1 PGHVVEDERGP
12 YAETAKESLHPL
24 FHCPDAVYLPVSGR
38 PHPQLQDAPRI
49 VLGALDVAPVP
60 GHVEAHAAVTTR
72 KFVHQPE
79 VDLVAPREDDVLRSA
94 RLEDRGVVIELALR
108 QRERIDLGDRRHCEA
123 VIEERAGGAR
133 DAEPAGAV
141 DGDDPGAGRARA
153 RDERLLI
160 RAEGTA
166 LVQAGRRVRGGGPGN
181 RHRRSRGVDAE
192 LTALGGVEIEDLRPS
207 AEADP
212 HLSTPRMSQ
221 EAQLGVL
228 SDRDAQSTAFA
239 DEAAAVGEVRPLLL
253 PPRAGPLDEIPRN
266 RARTHLADRS
276 QQPYLR
282 ALGGG
287 MTLAQRLDSDHV
299 RVAVSQPTQRIPGP
313 RVPQAVRPTVR
324 GIVLDHV
331 ELERHLLDPVE
342 HAVEVAD

>member
-1 PGHVVEDERGP
+1 MPE
-12 YAETAKESLHPL
+12 
-24 FHCPDAVYLPVSGR
+24 
-38 PHPQLQDAPRI
+38 
-49 VLGALDVAPVP
+49 
-60 GHVEAHAAVTTR
+60 HVEAHAAVTTS

-221 EAQLGVL
+221 EAQFGVL
-228 SDRDAQSTAFA
+228 SHGYAQSTAFA
-239 DEAAAVGEVRPLLL
+239 DEAAAIWEVRPLLL

-266 RARTHLADRS
+266 RARTRLADRS

-287 MTLAQRLDSDHV
+287 MTLTQRLDSDHV
-299 RVAVSQPTQRIPGP
+299 RVAVAQPTQRIPGP

-342 HAVEVAD
+342 HAVEVADVGREDRGARPLAGAREERSAQALRVRPG